1 MVWQALNQETN
12 SGEVLVMAVIVLF
25 LCSFDV
31 LILPDRF
38 AEVKAFL
45 EIERYSGMR
54 SPPWNLSLQRAVAL
68 QWYEYRFPAHGR

>member
-1 MVWQALNQETN
+1 MVWQELNQETN
-12 SGEVLVMAVIVLF
+12 SGEVLVMVVIVLF

-45 EIERYSGMR
+45 GELSVYTMR
-54 SPPWNLSLQRAVAL
+54 SPV
-68 QWYEYRFPAHGR
+68 